1 MITVTA
7 IHNVVS
13 VARHERL
20 GNGIEA
26 LVIDNPTNDY
36 AGFIGA
42 PPALEFN
49 GRVFGRSSFNSDHG
63 DICYRTDRALAV
75 TLQ

>member
-1 MITVTA
+1 MTTATA
-7 IHNVVS
+7 IHNAVP
-13 VARHERL
+13 VARHDRL

-26 LVIDNPTNDY
+26 LLIVNPTNDY
-36 AGFIGA
+36 AGFISA

-75 TLQ
+75 TLH